1 METPFKPGQDI
12 SMEDLAAQL
21 RQPSGAAGK
30 EVADTMYQSNL
41 GMIRESIAVLSS
53 KPGDALLELGHGNAH
68 HLKGWLQ
75 MEPNAQYTGLECS
88 ELMQAEAIAY
98 SEQEGLSERCRFL
111 FYDGYKIPFED
122 NSFDR
127 VLTVNTLYFWNE
139 PTALLQELYRVLR
152 PEGYCCI
159 AFVDAQTMEQ
169 LPFTQYGFT
178 KYDIARFTHL
188 VAQTDFTIDAIHTR
202 DEKVINKI
210 GDPFHRNYYIA
221 LLQKK

>member
-1 METPFKPGQDI
+1 METPFKPEQDI

-30 EVADTMYQSNL
+30 EVAGTMYQSNL

-68 HLKGWLQ
+68 HLKEWLQ

-127 VLTVNTLYFWNE
+127 ILTINTLYFWNE
-139 PTALLQELYRVLR
+139 PAALLQELYRVLR
-152 PEGYCCI
+152 PEGYSCI
-159 AFVDAQTMEQ
+159 AFVDAPTMEQ